1 MIDRVV
7 SFSFNLII
15 VIATIGVIATGLAL
29 LFNGF
34 ALYINRPYCTYENP
48 SKKIRYIDS
57 PKGSTSL
64 DSIRR
69 MMSNVLTK
77 YLEIQR
83 TQIFDRII
91 GYDGIKRTFF
101 RSLNSEEPVHILL
114 VGSPP
119 DMQKRCFLK
128 CILETVAGF
137 AKHSSGNGLF
147 KFGS

>member
-1 MIDRVV
+1 MKP
-7 SFSFNLII
+7 
-15 VIATIGVIATGLAL
+15 LAKRKL
-29 LFNGF
+29 LGF
-34 ALYINRPYCTYENP
+34 LNDLQVR
-48 SKKIRYIDS
+48 KKIRYIDS

-119 DMQKRCFLK
+119 GHAKTMFLK

-147 KFGS
+147 KFGSDFRIAKVFHHGSHWVHDHQYATTNLGP